1 MAIGGGTEVM
11 GGGTVDVW
19 WGAVDTAPPLLTVA
33 SDTIE
38 TNTTWS
44 EIGEGFID
52 EDGFNADLQNTVN
65 KVFVLKSTA
74 PQRIYRTQE
83 EPMFTFNLFESTIEA
98 KAIGLHGGT
107 GVITNPTSNNS
118 TCNIQRGPTVREVA
132 MLFRSVSPYDD
143 DPDVNGWVLQGYLP
157 RGVFTEIGSYKYYKE
172 QVALPLTYALLESD
186 AQSNPLEGLGWI
198 EATFAA

>member
-19 WGAVDTAPPLLTVA
+19 WGSVDTAPPLLTVA

-52 EDGFNADLQNTVN
+52 EDGFNSDLQNTVN

-98 KAIGLHGGT
+98 KAIALHGGT
-107 GVITNPTSNNS
+107 GVITNPTS
-118 TCNIQRGPTVREVA
+118 TTRRVNIQRGPTVREVA
-132 MLFRSVSPYDD
+132 MLFRTVSPYDD

-157 RGVFTEIGSYKYYKE
+157 RGVFTEVGSYKYYKE

-186 AQSNPLEGLGWI
+186 AQTGDLAGLGWI
-198 EATFAA
+198 EATFA